1 MTYKAD
7 EPKFL
12 WILLFVLTITYAYAL
27 ESVVWTY
34 IAYGLSF
41 IFFAALT
48 LRYRLEVKE
57 EQFIH
62 TIQVFGF
69 SLLKRTIH
77 ANDIEKITIIYL
89 GKKTIILLHLKKKLR
104 IKLQRF
110 SPEGIDQQMIQFAEA
125 NNIEVEN
132 PN

>member
-1 MTYKAD
+1 M
-7 EPKFL
+7 
-12 WILLFVLTITYAYAL
+12 
-27 ESVVWTY
+27 WTY